1 MFQGEASPST
11 VDMICL
17 ESKDSCKSESKCN
30 NYCDSTNGCKEVDD
44 HEEIK
49 MMIMMISVM
58 MAMVNRERMVS

>member
-1 MFQGEASPST
+1 
-11 VDMICL
+11 MICL
-17 ESKDSCKSESKCN
+17 ESKDGCKSESKCN

-58 MAMVNRERMVS
+58 MAMMNRDRMVR